1 MKLWQRY
8 LSRQLLTTFCFLL
21 ICLFAVYI
29 LLDLSVNGV
38 RFLGR
43 GNAAPVQLLL
53 YYLRSFSAHLELFI
67 PLSFLLTTLKVLL
80 DLNRHLELVALQTAG
95 LSSKKLLFPFFALAA
110 LLSLVCYAN
119 SEWVAPYAM
128 TATKTF
134 RASYSKHKKKA
145 RRESLQFLSL
155 ADGSELVYQEYD
167 ASSNALFDVFWI
179 RSPSDIW
186 HIKQLAISSSPPIG
200 HAADHLVRTQE
211 PVAKLHDS
219 EKSMIL
225 SPLARPSEAR
235 PCHADGGLP
244 SRAGESARPQKDSKG
259 RFCASKSFATG
270 SQTLLEKTESFEIK
284 IFSELPLTPDIA
296 PQVFVPFERRPLSTL
311 LRDASY
317 PSADAA
323 GIQSHL
329 HYKLALPQLPFL
341 IVLGLAPFA
350 MQFSRKKPV
359 FLLLA
364 LSLFGFIACTTLLDS
379 LLILGENRV
388 LPPWLALWFP
398 LLFLFGLSIPRFAKL

>member
-1 MKLWQRY
+1 M
-8 LSRQLLTTFCFLL
+8 
-21 ICLFAVYI
+21 I
-29 LLDLSVNGV
+29 L
-38 RFLGR
+38 
-43 GNAAPVQLLL
+43 
-53 YYLRSFSAHLELFI
+53 
-67 PLSFLLTTLKVLL
+67 
-80 DLNRHLELVALQTAG
+80 RHLAEERRS
-95 LSSKKLLFPFFALAA
+95 LSD
-110 LLSLVCYAN
+110 
-119 SEWVAPYAM
+119 
-128 TATKTF
+128 
-134 RASYSKHKKKA
+134 R
-145 RRESLQFLSL
+145 
-155 ADGSELVYQEYD
+155 G
-167 ASSNALFDVFWI
+167 
-179 RSPSDIW
+179 
-186 HIKQLAISSSPPIG
+186 
-200 HAADHLVRTQE
+200 
-211 PVAKLHDS
+211 DS
-219 EKSMIL
+219 
-225 SPLARPSEAR
+225 
-235 PCHADGGLP
+235 GLP
-244 SRAGESARPQKDSKG
+244 NRAGEELRAQGTLKG
-259 RFCASKSFATG
+259 RFCASKNFATG